1 MKTLNE
7 EINRIKS
14 IMGILVEEE
23 SPTNNHGRIIVQGPK
38 QDSIQTEE
46 TWSVGS

>member
-14 IMGILVEEE
+14 IMGILREEE
-23 SPTNNHGRIIVQGPK
+23 TPTNSKSNKMSKAQKRHARKNVK
-38 QDSIQTEE
+38 
-46 TWSVGS
+46 